1 MNQSTCY
8 VFDFDSTI
16 AKTSALHYII
26 NSYEATVR
34 SRPLPLLSFMQNLQG
49 SIYILTARPLS
60 QKGRK
65 SIHEFLLMNG
75 IHIPSQNI
83 VMVGSSGISK
93 CYGMK
98 HILEREYYR
107 CSRFYFFDDL
117 MVNIKAINKCY
128 PFVKT
133 LYVRRK

>member
-1 MNQSTCY
+1 MTQSTCY

-34 SRPLPLLSFMQNLQG
+34 SRPLPLLSFMRSVQG
-49 SIYILTARPLS
+49 SIYILTARPFS

-65 SIHEFLLMNG
+65 SIYEFLLMNG
-75 IHIPSQNI
+75 IHVSLENI
-83 VMVGSSGISK
+83 LMVGRSGISK

-98 HILEREYYR
+98 RILEREYYR
-107 CSRFYFFDDL
+107 CSSFYFFDDL
-117 MVNIKAINKCY
+117 MVNIKAIKKCY

-133 LYVRRK
+133 IYVSKK